1 MIKTN
6 YYLRGVF
13 FLASSI
19 CVPVLGAQ
27 TLLEWDFG
35 GRGTEPPA
43 SQAANVIGTDMES
56 STLSLG
62 SGLTIANGSNA
73 FYALD
78 MPGPGTDLSDAV
90 SGDDYFAFFAE
101 SVSGTVMSLSD
112 LDFTLRRP
120 SANSAQLFQWEYS
133 LDGFATDG
141 VSLGSEIDLSGSNAV
156 TSFNLDLA
164 SIAALQAVDSVEF
177 RLYGYDRPSA
187 SNASAGFAGNDAII
201 LSGTTAAVPESS
213 YFAGMI
219 SIAIFS
225 ATVGL
230 RRRYS

>member
-112 LDFTLRRP
+112 LDFTLRRRSRHCRRWIRWSSVSMGMTGLLLRMLRP
-120 SANSAQLFQWEYS
+120 DLPEMMRSFFRERQPLFQS
-133 LDGFATDG
+133 L
-141 VSLGSEIDLSGSNAV
+141 V
-156 TSFNLDLA
+156 TS
-164 SIAALQAVDSVEF
+164 
-177 RLYGYDRPSA
+177 
-187 SNASAGFAGNDAII
+187 
-201 LSGTTAAVPESS
+201 PE
-213 YFAGMI
+213 
-219 SIAIFS
+219 
-225 ATVGL
+225 
-230 RRRYS
+230 